1 MFTILIH
8 DEFDDSP
15 PHEYHS
21 FDNLKEAY
29 RLFNG
34 MRAMRPDNMYDDG
47 CELVLDRDADD
58 GFSERITLDY
68 FTFIK

>member
-8 DEFDDSP
+8 DEFDDHA
-15 PHEYHS
+15 PHEYQS
-21 FDNLKEAY
+21 FNNLKEAY

-34 MRAMRPDNMYDDG
+34 MRSMRRPDMYDDG
-47 CELVLDRDADD
+47 CELVLDREADD

>member
-1 MFTILIH
+1 MFSILIH

-15 PHEYHS
+15 PQEYQS

-34 MRAMRPDNMYDDG
+34 MRNLSPDGMYDDG
-47 CELVLDRDADD
+47 CELVLDKEADD
-58 GFSERITLDY
+58 GFTERITLDY
-68 FTFIK
+68 FTFIN